1 MGTLVNNIH
10 SPRTG
15 HMPTDAELEAEA
27 ERERD
32 RSRREAERILIQEAE
47 ERRMMEERVMAMFE
61 IPPRGSPTRAQT
73 MPAAMPDPPSPSAS
87 QKSGVPSWW
96 IAAKSRLTPTKELTP
111 AQQVI
116 QETKEKEKQE
126 KKMAKQK
133 EKVKAKESF
142 NEWPASSDAK
152 FNDPAF
158 FNLAAPLP
166 PPRRPMS
173 SSPVPSTPPAAERTM
188 SLPPSLA
195 PSPARPQDGQPASP
209 SREQPPFYAQF
220 NSQGTLDV
228 PTTLLTIAKR
238 FEKLE
243 KWTVSHVR
251 ALEDRMSD
259 VERWLVDKEEKK
271 AAGGEDEASPDQAI
285 SEIRDEMV
293 ELQGRIGELGREMA
307 KMATSPS
314 NLSSGPSRSSAPV
327 SSAPPTTSTIVVH
340 GQTTPASI
348 PVTTTSHP
356 RVVSSTAIPV
366 TAPPP
371 VAQSHPRT
379 PSLSR
384 RESDTRSPP
393 FVPAGVTSHSNTP
406 RSRLPYPTGDYATPP
421 DSVLLNQG
429 MFSPTNSPPSSLNTA
444 SHNRP
449 VSVSGLPTNSY
460 SLATASGLPR
470 SMSPPAASPSP
481 TPVGSGGSGNGTTIS
496 TTTASSNSNS
506 SSNNNRLQQPPQPPR
521 PSSVSP
527 TPRKRYTV
535 ALGAPVTKRRE
546 SDISDSAG
554 DPFTTSPG
562 PIHPDEL
569 SDSQS
574 LSGTYA
580 SMSED
585 EERDDAYDETIGKS
599 ASRSLKF
606 SRVQTQNAS
615 SNSNGNGIGDSL
627 AVSDTEG
634 TSNQKTSPSNSRI
647 RAQSSYGTIAG
658 YSTLNL
664 SAGIVS
670 SPPSM
675 AAPSPI
681 TPLRPRIRSKSTER
695 LNVGLGISGGG
706 IESVPTTPSGRGEGK
721 FVDPLLV
728 RKQERR
734 AKALE
739 SLSRKSGVKDLVG
752 KKKVPVGD
760 LVAFFD
766 QDK

>member
-1 MGTLVNNIH
+1 
-10 SPRTG
+10 
-15 HMPTDAELEAEA
+15 
-27 ERERD
+27 
-32 RSRREAERILIQEAE
+32 
-47 ERRMMEERVMAMFE
+47 MMEERVMAMFE

-133 EKVKAKESF
+133 EKVRAKESM

-173 SSPVPSTPPAAERTM
+173 SSPVPSTPPGAERTM

-259 VERWLVDKEEKK
+259 VERWLVEKEEKK
-271 AAGGEDEASPDQAI
+271 AAEGEDETSPDQAI

-307 KMATSPS
+307 KMATAPS

-327 SSAPPTTSTIVVH
+327 SSAPPTNSTIVVH
-340 GQTTPASI
+340 GQTPAPT
-348 PVTTTSHP
+348 PVTTSSHP
-356 RVVSSTAIPV
+356 RVVSSTAVPV
-366 TAPPP
+366 TAQPIPT
-371 VAQSHPRT
+371 QSHPRT

-406 RSRLPYPTGDYATPP
+406 LE
-421 DSVLLNQG
+421 
-429 MFSPTNSPPSSLNTA
+429 SPTIPHRRLC
-444 SHNRP
+444 H
-449 VSVSGLPTNSY
+449 
-460 SLATASGLPR
+460 ATGQR
-470 SMSPPAASPSP
+470 H
-481 TPVGSGGSGNGTTIS
+481 
-496 TTTASSNSNS
+496 
-506 SSNNNRLQQPPQPPR
+506 PQPGHVLAHQL
-521 PSSVSP
+521 PSILP
-527 TPRKRYTV
+527 QHR
-535 ALGAPVTKRRE
+535 
-546 SDISDSAG
+546 
-554 DPFTTSPG
+554 
-562 PIHPDEL
+562 L
-569 SDSQS
+569 S
-574 LSGTYA
+574 
-580 SMSED
+580 
-585 EERDDAYDETIGKS
+585 
-599 ASRSLKF
+599 
-606 SRVQTQNAS
+606 
-615 SNSNGNGIGDSL
+615 
-627 AVSDTEG
+627 
-634 TSNQKTSPSNSRI
+634 
-647 RAQSSYGTIAG
+647 
-658 YSTLNL
+658 
-664 SAGIVS
+664 
-670 SPPSM
+670 
-675 AAPSPI
+675 
-681 TPLRPRIRSKSTER
+681 
-695 LNVGLGISGGG
+695 
-706 IESVPTTPSGRGEGK
+706 
-721 FVDPLLV
+721 
-728 RKQERR
+728 
-734 AKALE
+734 
-739 SLSRKSGVKDLVG
+739 
-752 KKKVPVGD
+752 
-760 LVAFFD
+760 
-766 QDK
+766 